1 MPKDACFFTP
11 PLQSHQIKHSSTN
24 SSRDKYMLCTVCC
37 YITGVYTCVLRYMFE
52 YGRDGWKKSIKMI
65 FPRDTPRAWA
75 VKGDW
80 AHSHSHGGVALPPPY
95 LLQAQSKPVG
105 KGCCHPLPHFR
116 TVFKQPAPVWSD
128 RKKNPLLPALLATGA
143 LAEQEALQSNFGWW
157 RERWLEASWWR
168 QAILAFILTESSE
181 NKKQLLKVHQE
192 RKYKQSCTHERD
204 RENWGDQHELKL
216 WHRASMWHAVWKLRT
231 KQKAWNK
238 MKLKTC
244 F

>member
-80 AHSHSHGGVALPPPY
+80 AHSHSHGGVVLPPPY

-105 KGCCHPLPHFR
+105 KGCCHPLPHLG
-116 TVFKQPAPVWSD
+116 TVFKQPVPVWSD
-128 RKKNPLLPALLATGA
+128 RKKILFSLHCWPQELLLNKRHYS
-143 LAEQEALQSNFGWW
+143 Q
-157 RERWLEASWWR
+157 
-168 QAILAFILTESSE
+168 ILAGGGRGGWKPVDE
-181 NKKQLLKVHQE
+181 
-192 RKYKQSCTHERD
+192 D
-204 RENWGDQHELKL
+204 KL
-216 WHRASMWHAVWKLRT
+216 Y
-231 KQKAWNK
+231 
-238 MKLKTC
+238 
-244 F
+244 